1 MILYERTKMS
11 AEVEMFNAPS
21 KTQAS
26 TRSQRRGESVL
37 QNRSVAA
44 QSGGASTLLV
54 RRSGEWPMRIDGRD
68 RQVQWSR
75 QAIRQPALAFLAPDM
90 VERVVAGRHRLSLPP
105 KHCRPAVLIFQWT
118 GRRKSEPSDFFSRPE
133 PAPINS

>member
-11 AEVEMFNAPS
+11 AEVEMFNSPS
-21 KTQAS
+21 KTQPS

-54 RRSGEWPMRIDGRD
+54 QRPRERPMRIDGRD
-68 RQVQWSR
+68 RQVQRVGEQYVSRLWRFSHPRWWSGLW
-75 QAIRQPALAFLAPDM
+75 QA
-90 VERVVAGRHRLSLPP
+90 VNHLSLPR
-105 KHCRPAVLIFQWT
+105 KHYGPAVLIFLWT
-118 GRRKSEPSDFFSRPE
+118 G
-133 PAPINS
+133 